1 MPANGRQHG
10 RCPADS
16 QGKMLAP
23 RNGGIRLC
31 RHRGANSD
39 GERLRSRQNVG
50 ASQRRH
56 KALPA
61 MGRQLGRRAEA
72 PQGEMLAPRNGYTWL
87 CRHWGANSVGDRPS
101 LRVKCWRPA
110 TEIQCFAG
118 NGAPTWPVPGP
129 PFPVF
134 SARGWCTNPRRPLFF
149 RSLCTKSP
157 DLFSARP
164 ARTWCTNPRKTLFF
178 RSLCTK
184 SPDLFGAR
192 PARTW
197 CTNPRKTLFF
207 RPLCTK
213 SPGLFSDRPARTWC
227 TDPRKTL
234 FFRPLCTKSPG
245 LFSARPAMGR
255 QLVRLPTTGR
265 RLESRKGEW
274 PRPFSFSS
282 FPQSKA
288 SGGTPEAHELLFLCS
303 ISIQSISIS

>member
-1 MPANGRQHG
+1 MPAMGRQLG
-10 RCPADS
+10 RRPGRTS
-16 QGKMLAP
+16 G
-23 RNGGIRLC
+23 
-31 RHRGANSD
+31 
-39 GERLRSRQNVG
+39 QNVG

-72 PQGEMLAPRNGYTWL
+72 PQSEMLAPRNGDTWL
-87 CRHWGANSVGDRPS
+87 CRQWGANSGARAGADLVHEPPQNLVLS
-101 LRVKCWRPA
+101 FPLHQVFKPF
-110 TEIQCFAG
+110 QCSAG
-118 NGAPTWPVPGP
+118 TDLVH
-129 PFPVF
+129 
-134 SARGWCTNPRRPLFF
+134 
-149 RSLCTKSP
+149 KSP
-157 DLFSARP
+157 QNFI
-164 ARTWCTNPRKTLFF
+164 F

-197 CTNPRKTLFF
+197 CTNPRKASFL
-207 RPLCTK
+207 R
-213 SPGLFSDRPARTWC
+213 SI
-227 TDPRKTL
+227 
-234 FFRPLCTKSPG
+234 CTKSPG

>member
-1 MPANGRQHG
+1 MPANGRQLG
-10 RCPADS
+10 RLPAAL

-23 RNGGIRLC
+23 HNGGTRLC
-31 RHRGANSD
+31 R
-39 GERLRSRQNVG
+39 Q
-50 ASQRRH
+50 
-56 KALPA
+56 
-61 MGRQLGRRAEA
+61 
-72 PQGEMLAPRNGYTWL
+72 
-87 CRHWGANSVGDRPS
+87 WGANSVGDRPS
-101 LRVKCWRPA
+101 LWVKCWRPA
-110 TEIQCFAG
+110 TEAQGFAG

-149 RSLCTKSP
+149 RSLCTKSAG
-157 DLFSARP
+157 LFSARP
-164 ARTWCTNPRKTLFF
+164 ARTWCTNPRKALFF
-178 RSLCTK
+178 RPLCTKSPDLFGARPARTWCTDPRKALFFRPLCTK

-255 QLVRLPTTGR
+255 QLGRLPTTGR

>member
-23 RNGGIRLC
+23 RNGGTRLC
-31 RHRGANSD
+31 GQKSAN
-39 GERLRSRQNVG
+39 
-50 ASQRRH
+50 
-56 KALPA
+56 
-61 MGRQLGRRAEA
+61 MGDA
-72 PQGEMLAPRNGYTWL
+72 
-87 CRHWGANSVGDRPS
+87 RPS

-110 TEIQCFAG
+110 TEAQGFAG

-157 DLFSARP
+157 DLF
-164 ARTWCTNPRKTLFF
+164 
-178 RSLCTK
+178 
-184 SPDLFGAR
+184 GAR

-197 CTNPRKTLFF
+197 CTNPRKASFL
-207 RPLCTK
+207 R
-213 SPGLFSDRPARTWC
+213 SI
-227 TDPRKTL
+227 
-234 FFRPLCTKSPG
+234 CTKSPG

>member
-1 MPANGRQHG
+1 MPAMGRQLG
-10 RCPADS
+10 RRP
-16 QGKMLAP
+16 GRTP
-23 RNGGIRLC
+23 G
-31 RHRGANSD
+31 
-39 GERLRSRQNVG
+39 QNVG

-110 TEIQCFAG
+110 TEIQGFAG

-149 RSLCTKSP
+149 RSLCTKS
-157 DLFSARP
+157 SG
-164 ARTWCTNPRKTLFF
+164 
-178 RSLCTK
+178 
-184 SPDLFGAR
+184 LFGAR

-197 CTNPRKTLFF
+197 CTNPRKASFL
-207 RPLCTK
+207 R
-213 SPGLFSDRPARTWC
+213 SI
-227 TDPRKTL
+227 
-234 FFRPLCTKSPG
+234 CTKSPG

-255 QLVRLPTTGR
+255 QLGRLPTTGR

>member
-31 RHRGANSD
+31 RH
-39 GERLRSRQNVG
+39 
-50 ASQRRH
+50 
-56 KALPA
+56 
-61 MGRQLGRRAEA
+61 
-72 PQGEMLAPRNGYTWL
+72 
-87 CRHWGANSVGDRPS
+87 WGANSVGDRPS

-110 TEIQCFAG
+110 TEAQGFAG

-157 DLFSARP
+157 DLFSARSAP
-164 ARTWCTNPRKTLFF
+164 TWCTNPRKTLFF

-184 SPDLFGAR
+184 SPDLFGA
-192 PARTW
+192 
-197 CTNPRKTLFF
+197 
-207 RPLCTK
+207 
-213 SPGLFSDRPARTWC
+213 RPARTWC